1 MAVEER
7 ILHRTITFL
16 NATMKDL
23 VQEIR
28 SRLALP
34 LTSARLSLNPLVAH
48 PKAFD
53 ACYMTISEN
62 FAHIFRLDISCTL
75 DKLFLH
81 HDYKVTVGFRE
92 IMSQLDLK

>member
-7 ILHRTITFL
+7 ILHTTISFL

-28 SRLALP
+28 PQLALT

-48 PKAFD
+48 PN
-53 ACYMTISEN
+53 I
-62 FAHIFRLDISCTL
+62 
-75 DKLFLH
+75 
-81 HDYKVTVGFRE
+81 
-92 IMSQLDLK
+92 